1 VAKLDARLELR
12 LDKRTYERL
21 ERVAAAGNL
30 SVAELVRKAIVR
42 ELAGEERSW
51 REQVL
56 ERGLNL
62 EVPVPQNPADLV
74 RELDASY
81 ETEAAISPE
90 PAPAAAAA
98 PEATPTPTS
107 TVERSSRP
115 PRAAQPNRR
124 S

>member
-21 ERVAAAGNL
+21 ERRAAAGHL
-30 SVAELVRKAIVR
+30 TVAELVRQAIAR

-62 EVPVPQNPADLV
+62 QVPVPEDPADLV
-74 RELDASY
+74 RELDAGY
-81 ETEAAISPE
+81 EAEAGVPS
-90 PAPAAAAA
+90 APD
-98 PEATPTPTS
+98 
-107 TVERSSRP
+107 
-115 PRAAQPNRR
+115 
-124 S
+124 